1 MTTAA
6 RMNLGVDER
15 ALRLAFLDFTQHD
28 AARLRELHPFAER
41 HVAAIVDALYEHL
54 LKFETTR
61 AILRDEDTIRRL
73 KEKQR
78 SYFLLLTSGEYG
90 DAYVEGRV
98 RIGDIHQQINLA
110 PQWYLGT
117 YHLYIRLLLPHLV
130 AEFSHEPERLTGYLS
145 SLTKVMFFDIGL
157 ALDAYIFG
165 GYMNRALGERF
176 HDMADRATAA
186 LAARDT
192 EERAKQTL
200 IDMMVHDIRNPVS
213 GIRMSAQVMLR
224 HQDELSESQLPCTRR
239 IEQAATE
246 VLRMIQ
252 NILEISKLEA
262 GMLVTELEEFP
273 VDAAL
278 RESVEDSRPHIDAAQ
293 VSVIVDAPQTPL
305 RVHADRTLTRRI
317 LQNLLSNAIRH
328 SHAREIRLTAVQQAS
343 NVVVGVADRGA
354 GIPRAYHELIFERF
368 RHFDRGSPTHSD
380 TGLGLPFCKMAVEQ
394 MGGIIW
400 VDSSEGQGATFYFTL
415 PRSEAKS
422 AECGSV

>member
-1 MTTAA
+1 
-6 RMNLGVDER
+6 
-15 ALRLAFLDFTQHD
+15 
-28 AARLRELHPFAER
+28 
-41 HVAAIVDALYEHL
+41 
-54 LKFETTR
+54 
-61 AILRDEDTIRRL
+61 
-73 KEKQR
+73 
-78 SYFLLLTSGEYG
+78 
-90 DAYVEGRV
+90 
-98 RIGDIHQQINLA
+98 
-110 PQWYLGT
+110 
-117 YHLYIRLLLPHLV
+117 
-130 AEFSHEPERLTGYLS
+130 
-145 SLTKVMFFDIGL
+145 
-157 ALDAYIFG
+157 
-165 GYMNRALGERF
+165 MNRALGERF
-176 HDMADRATAA
+176 HEMADRATGA

-224 HQDELSESQLPCTRR
+224 HQDELSETQLPRTQR
-239 IEQAATE
+239 IEQAATD

-262 GMLVTELEEFP
+262 GMLAAELEEFP

-293 VSVIVDAPQTPL
+293 VSVIIDAPQTPL

-328 SHAREIRLTAVQQAS
+328 SHAREVRLTAVPQADK
-343 NVVVGVADRGA
+343 VVVGVADRGA
-354 GIPRAYHELIFERF
+354 GIPSAYHELIFERF

-415 PRSEAKS
+415 PRSETKS
-422 AECGSV
+422 AESNSD